1 MNGWMGTVLRIDL
14 ASGKIVKEPLDPAMA
29 RDYVGGRG
37 MAVKILMDEL
47 KIDCDPLGPD
57 NMLIFINGPLS
68 VTGALCSG
76 RYMVVTKSPLTGT
89 ISSSNSGGYFP
100 AAFKTAGYDAVIFTG
115 ISEKPVYLWI
125 NDDFVEL
132 REAKTS
138 WGRDTRET
146 CDIIRSETHKEACI
160 SCIGPAGEN
169 RVRYAAII
177 NDANRAAARS
187 GVGAVMGAK
196 RLKAIAIR
204 GTGGVRVA
212 DPETLLRSTIIAE
225 HIKKADLGLAFA
237 EFGTPLFV
245 DVMNANNIMP
255 TKNFQ
260 EGFFEAGDEINGAEI
275 IDRTLVRSKACYGCA
290 LNCGRNTRLPEG
302 SKYTGRGDGPEY
314 ETCYSLGSNIL
325 VGDLDAV
332 TKMNYI
338 CNETGLDTM
347 DAGST
352 ISAIME
358 LYEMGRVTEKEIG
371 FPLVWGDAD
380 AAIRLL
386 YMIASGEGFGREA
399 GMGGKYVAEK
409 YGAPEVFMGSKGQ
422 GFAGYHPRGMVGQG
436 LLYATSPEGGN
447 HTTGN
452 TIQPEINGI
461 PEPMD
466 PLSAEGKAEMVI
478 RRQNETAFIEACGV
492 CVFPYML
499 MEEGTEIIAEFYS
512 AVTGLEHS
520 EDDVRKIGERIFNL
534 ERVFNHRL
542 GFDRKDDTLPKR
554 LTHEPHTEG
563 IGEGNVVPLEEMLD
577 RYYEFRGWDQSGVP
591 TAEKLKELG
600 IR

>member
-1 MNGWMGTVLRIDL
+1 MGGVAIYIAFIIALLLDRDILLLDEITSALDAANTAVVADILARSDRTIVLGSHDPVLQRLCDDIVDEMSGMRPVAAAFSEEL
-14 ASGKIVKEPLDPAMA
+14 GIPFGATTPDGKITLE
-29 RDYVGGRG
+29 Y
-37 MAVKILMDEL
+37 
-47 KIDCDPLGPD
+47 
-57 NMLIFINGPLS
+57 
-68 VTGALCSG
+68 T
-76 RYMVVTKSPLTGT
+76 
-89 ISSSNSGGYFP
+89 
-100 AAFKTAGYDAVIFTG
+100 
-115 ISEKPVYLWI
+115 
-125 NDDFVEL
+125 
-132 REAKTS
+132 
-138 WGRDTRET
+138 
-146 CDIIRSETHKEACI
+146 ACI
-160 SCIGPAGEN
+160 GLSDQAP
-169 RVRYAAII
+169 AAII
-177 NDANRAAARS
+177 NDGARAAARS

-196 RLKAIAIR
+196 GLKAVVVR

-212 DPETLLRSTIIAE
+212 DPETLLKSTIIAD
-225 HIKKADLGLAFA
+225 HIKKADLGMAFA

-260 EGFFEAGDEINGAEI
+260 EGFFEEGDEINGAEI

-302 SKYTGRGDGPEY
+302 GKYRGRGDGPEY

-325 VGDLDAV
+325 VGDLEAL

-352 ISAIME
+352 ISALME
-358 LYEMGRVTEKEIG
+358 LFEMGRVTEKEIG

-399 GMGGKYVAEK
+399 GMGGAYVAEK

-466 PLSAEGKAEMVI
+466 PLSPNGKAEMVI

-492 CVFPYML
+492 CIFPYML
-499 MEEGTEIIAEFYS
+499 MEEGTRIIAEFYC
-512 AVTGLEHS
+512 AVTGLEHT

-534 ERVFNHRL
+534 EREFNRRL
-542 GFDRKDDTLPKR
+542 GFDGKDDTLPRR
-554 LTHEPHTEG
+554 LTREPHGEG
-563 IGEGNVVPLEEMLD
+563 MGEGNMVPLEEMLEE
-577 RYYEFRGWDQSGVP
+577 YYRLRGWDTRGLP
-591 TAEKLKELG
+591 TPETLARLE